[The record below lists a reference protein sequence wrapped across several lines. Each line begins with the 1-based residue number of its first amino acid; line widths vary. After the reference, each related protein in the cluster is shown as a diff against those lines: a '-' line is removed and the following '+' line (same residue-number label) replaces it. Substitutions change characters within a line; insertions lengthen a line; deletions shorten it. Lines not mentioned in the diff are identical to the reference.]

1 MNSIDKLALLFF
13 LFAFLGWVLEVIY
26 AYFRHKKF
34 VNRGF
39 LKGPLC
45 PVYGIGMTGMV
56 VLSNL
61 INQKIITNNLGF
73 KVFLIFIATFLFT
86 SILEYI
92 TGFLLELFFHQKWWD
107 YSEEKFNL
115 KGRVCLK
122 FSIYWGILGLFIIEF
137 ISIIPENLIKLTQRQ
152 IDFTLLILIPI
163 FIIDIVTSIDLAL
176 KLEKILKEI
185 NEVSEKAKDK
195 LEENAMEAFENVK
208 LRAEEKTLIM
218 TEMMEKFKNNQIL
231 RAENLENRFKLN
243 RNEANLIIEEFK
255 IKIKAWDFKNEKN
268 LFKEKY
274 ILSINSK
281 KYKRWLI
288 AFPKM
293 KSRKYNEGLKELKKW
308 LKTWN

>member
-61 INQKIITNNLGF
+61 INQKILTNNLII

-122 FSIYWGILGLFIIEF
+122 FSVYWGILGLFIIEF

>member
-61 INQKIITNNLGF
+61 INQKIITNNLII

-122 FSIYWGILGLFIIEF
+122 FSVYWGILGLFIIEF

>member
-61 INQKIITNNLGF
+61 INQKIITNNLII